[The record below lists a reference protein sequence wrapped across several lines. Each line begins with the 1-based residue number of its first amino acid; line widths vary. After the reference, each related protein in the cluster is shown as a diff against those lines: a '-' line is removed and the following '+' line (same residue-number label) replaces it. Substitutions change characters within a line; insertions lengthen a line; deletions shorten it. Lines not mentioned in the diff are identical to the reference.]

1 MDFNFT
7 EEQTMLRDMLSRYLA
22 DTYTFDARQ
31 KVVHGGKGWN
41 PAVWQAFAEELGVLG
56 APFAEAHGGLG
67 GGAVEN
73 MVVME
78 EMGRAIVLEPYLST
92 DHNGGGALKAVGGAV
107 ADSVIPG
114 IIAGTTRI
122 AFAAYE
128 PQGRFHLHDIATTLK
143 GGQLNGHKAVVEGA
157 SHATHLLV
165 SARTGGSQRDTGGV
179 ALLLIPADAPGITR
193 RDYLTVHGTSASEVY
208 FENVAV
214 GADHVLSAEALPL
227 IEQVVDQAT
236 AALCAEACG
245 VLKVL
250 HAQTL
255 DYAKQRKQFGK
266 AIGDFQVIQHRL
278 VDMFMEVEQA
288 VSMAMMATLKLE
300 SAERSAAVSMAK
312 AKVGK
317 AAKFVGQNAVQVH
330 GGIGITQELAVG
342 HYFKRATLIEN
353 QFGSVDFHLSRFEA
367 LTLAA

>member
-1 MDFNFT
+1 M
-7 EEQTMLRDMLSRYLA
+7 
-22 DTYTFDARQ
+22 
-31 KVVHGGKGWN
+31 
-41 PAVWQAFAEELGVLG
+41 
-56 APFAEAHGGLG
+56 
-67 GGAVEN
+67 GGA
-73 MVVME
+73 
-78 EMGRAIVLEPYLST
+78 I
-92 DHNGGGALKAVGGAV
+92 
-107 ADSVIPG
+107 ADAVIPT

-128 PQGRFHLHDIATTLK
+128 PQGRFYLNDLTTTLK
-143 GGQLNGHKAVVEGA
+143 GGLLNGHKAVVEGA

-165 SARTGGSQRDTGGV
+165 TARTAGGQRDAGGV
-179 ALLLIPADAPGITR
+179 ALLLIPADAKGITC

-214 GADHVLSAEALPL
+214 GAEHVLREEALPL
-227 IEQVVDQAT
+227 IEAVVDEAT

-250 HAQTL
+250 HATTL

-288 VSMAMMATLKLE
+288 VSMTMMATLKLDT
-300 SAERSAAVSMAK
+300 AERSAAVSMAK

-317 AAKFVGQNAVQVH
+317 GAKFVGQNAVQVH

-353 QFGSVDFHLSRFEA
+353 QFGSVDFHLSRYEGIA
-367 LTLAA
+367 LAA